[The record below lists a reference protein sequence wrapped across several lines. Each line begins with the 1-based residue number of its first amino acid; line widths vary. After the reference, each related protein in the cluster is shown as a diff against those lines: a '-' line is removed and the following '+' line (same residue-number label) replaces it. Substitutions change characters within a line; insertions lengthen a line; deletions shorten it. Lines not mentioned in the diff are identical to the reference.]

1 MNFIAL
7 VLVVCSAVL
16 SWVMLTVPF
25 SQIAFQP
32 SDRTAVEVVASAEVG
47 PAIAPAVLTSQ
58 STTDHVGC
66 DCAACRQLA
75 SQLLQG
81 KLPQVLDA

>member
-16 SWVMLTVPF
+16 SWVMLTVP
-25 SQIAFQP
+25 SQIAQP

-47 PAIAPAVLTSQ
+47 PAIAPAILTSQ
-58 STTDHVGC
+58 PTTDHIGC